1 MQLFFRETGTL
12 GSLPVKAEQ
21 DVLSFVEEK
30 YNSKVNVDISHW
42 FLKNTLAIDEFC
54 TGDPAWENKNP
65 FEVLFYCC
73 DLRNWGSSDCVI
85 H

>member
-42 FLKNTLAIDEFC
+42 FLKNT
-54 TGDPAWENKNP
+54 GN
-65 FEVLFYCC
+65 
-73 DLRNWGSSDCVI
+73 
-85 H
+85 